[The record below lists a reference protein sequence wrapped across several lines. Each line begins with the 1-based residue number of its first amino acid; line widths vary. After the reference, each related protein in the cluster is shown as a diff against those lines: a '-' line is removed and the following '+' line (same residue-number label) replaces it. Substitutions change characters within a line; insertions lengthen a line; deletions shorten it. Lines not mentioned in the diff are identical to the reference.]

1 MKKLISL
8 LFAAFL
14 LCSCAPAIQKMSNFD
29 KAYPLKGKTV
39 VVVSES
45 HKEVSDFAN
54 SVTTTMTDTLNTHG
68 VVAKAFVQDKNS
80 LSLSESPV
88 ADFAKEQQAEF
99 LLVQNFTKVN
109 LYNAALSSFEEEL
122 VLYSIEEKKPV
133 WKASISWNNPMPL
146 GNGPGVTAARQSAME
161 LLIADGFVAANQ

>member
-1 MKKLISL
+1 MKKLITL

-68 VVAKAFVQDKNS
+68 VVAKAFVQDKSS

-122 VLYSIEEKKPV
+122 VLYSIEEKKPI

>member
-1 MKKLISL
+1 MKKLITL

-68 VVAKAFVQDKNS
+68 IVAKAFVQDKSS

>member
-1 MKKLISL
+1 
-8 LFAAFL
+8 
-14 LCSCAPAIQKMSNFD
+14 MSNFD

-68 VVAKAFVQDKNS
+68 VVAKAFVQDKSS

>member
-1 MKKLISL
+1 MKKLITL
-8 LFAAFL
+8 LFAALL

-45 HKEVSDFAN
+45 HKEVTDFAN
-54 SVTTTMTDTLNTHG
+54 SVTSSVADTLNVHG
-68 VVAKAFVQDKNS
+68 VVAKPFLQEKSS

-88 ADFAKEQQAEF
+88 ADYAKEQHAEF

-109 LYNAALSSFEEEL
+109 IYNAALSSFEEEL

-133 WKASISWNNPMPL
+133 WKASITWNNPMPL
-146 GNGPGVTAARQSAME
+146 GNGPGVIAARQSAME
-161 LLIADGFVAANQ
+161 MLTADGFVAANP

>member
-1 MKKLISL
+1 MKKLIML

-68 VVAKAFVQDKNS
+68 VVAKAFVQDKSS

>member
-1 MKKLISL
+1 MKKLITL

-68 VVAKAFVQDKNS
+68 VVAKAFVQAKSS

>member
-68 VVAKAFVQDKNS
+68 VVAKAFVQDKSS

>member
-1 MKKLISL
+1 MKKLITL

-68 VVAKAFVQDKNS
+68 VVAKAFVQDKSS

>member
-1 MKKLISL
+1 MKKLITL

-29 KAYPLKGKTV
+29 KAYPLKGKTI

-68 VVAKAFVQDKNS
+68 VVAKAFVQDKSS